1 MTPVMS
7 ILFVE
12 NAFSASLKD
21 VFHDLC
27 FFVLQVDL
35 LKSTSL
41 PLMKR
46 FGIEGEAL
54 VVKVWVCS
62 GTVAAAAFRF
72 SSKKRCFSSLNIWWY
87 IFCCLLRW

>member
-1 MTPVMS
+1 M
-7 ILFVE
+7 L
-12 NAFSASLKD
+12 
-21 VFHDLC
+21 

-46 FGIEGEAL
+46 FGVEGEAF

-62 GTVAAAAFRF
+62 GTVAA
-72 SSKKRCFSSLNIWWY
+72 SSSLFSLRKDVFRPFMLGGTF
-87 IFCCLLRW
+87 FCCLLRW

>member
-1 MTPVMS
+1 MAPVTS
-7 ILFVE
+7 SLFVG

-27 FFVLQVDL
+27 FFVPQVDL

-46 FGIEGEAL
+46 FGIEGEAF
-54 VVKVWVCS
+54 VVKVWIRS
-62 GTVAAAAFRF
+62 GTGSFHF
-72 SSKKRCFSSLNIWWY
+72 PL
-87 IFCCLLRW
+87 